1 MRAAVYNRYWSTGG
15 GAEKYGGAIARFLTR
30 GFDVDLLSHD
40 AVDLDWLA
48 ERLQLDLSGVRV
60 RELPDRSGAATAASA
75 DYDLFANVSFMSAD
89 RAASRR
95 SLYVVH
101 FPTPTVARLPPHTRF
116 LVDHLGGIRSS
127 MMAHMEWGTGF
138 YHRELGRRAPIWTNG
153 EGHLRFTTPP
163 GQDLALEIIFGYHR
177 PPSLPPAEVTIEVAG
192 RTAATFRLGARRSR
206 LHGLR
211 GRPVRVPVCSQRE
224 REPVDVRI
232 LSDTFVPAEVD
243 GSADRRTLGVPL
255 LGMHIGLGSAARLA
269 RLFPVLL
276 TPPVRS
282 DWHTSYGALVAN
294 SRFTQDWI
302 ERWWDAESEVLHPPV
317 TMQTPGEKRP
327 TILNVGR
334 FFPGDHGHSK
344 KQLEM
349 VRAFRTLCD
358 RGVEGWTLHLAG
370 GCSAEGESYVRRV
383 RDAARG
389 YPVEVH
395 VNVPGAELRRL
406 YASASIYWHAS
417 GLGESVT
424 RHPDRFEHFGITT
437 AEAMSAGAVPVV
449 IGMAGQR
456 ETVRHGVDGFH
467 FRSLGGLTGLTQM
480 LIDDESLR
488 AQCSRS
494 ASARAREF
502 AIDAFEER
510 LGDLVERIMMLP
522 DRTAEEGGARLDGDG
537 STSAPRI
544 PAAGTPGVLQDT

>member
-15 GAEKYGGAIARFLTR
+15 GAEKYGGAVARFLTR
-30 GFDVDLLSHD
+30 GFHVDLLTHD
-40 AVDLDWLA
+40 PVDLDWLA

-75 DYDLFANVSFMSAD
+75 EYDLFANVSFMSAD

-95 SLYVVH
+95 SFYVVH
-101 FPTPTVARLPPHTRF
+101 FPTPTAAQLPSHKRF
-116 LVDHLGGIRSS
+116 VVNHLSGVRSS
-127 MMAHMEWGTGF
+127 MMAHMDWGTGF
-138 YHRELGRRAPIWTNG
+138 YHRESGRRAPIWTNG
-153 EGHLRFTTPP
+153 EGHLQFTTPP
-163 GQDLALEIIFGYHR
+163 GRGLPLEIIFGYHR
-177 PPSLPPAEVTIEVAG
+177 PPSLPPAEVSIEVAG
-192 RTAATFRLGARRSR
+192 RTAAGFRLGAPRSR
-206 LHGLR
+206 VHALR
-211 GRPVRVPVCSQRE
+211 GRPVRVTVCSPRE
-224 REPVDVRI
+224 GEPVDVRI

-255 LGMHIGLGSAARLA
+255 LGVHAGSGWPARLA

-276 TPPVRS
+276 TPPVRT
-282 DWHTSYGALVAN
+282 DWHASYGAVVAN
-294 SRFTQDWI
+294 SKFTQHWI
-302 ERWWDAESEVLHPPV
+302 EQWWDLESEVLYPPV
-317 TMQTPGEKRP
+317 TMQTPGEKQP
-327 TILNVGR
+327 IILNVGR
-334 FFPGDHGHSK
+334 FFPGGHGHSK

-349 VRAFRTLCD
+349 VRAFRALCD

-370 GCSAEGESYVRRV
+370 GCSADGESYLRRV
-383 RDAARG
+383 REAASG
-389 YPVEVH
+389 YPVEMH
-395 VNVPGAELRRL
+395 VNVSGAELRRL

-417 GLGESVT
+417 GLGESAK

-467 FRSLGGLTGLTQM
+467 FRSLEGLTGLTLM
-480 LIDDESLR
+480 LIEDGSLR

-522 DRTAEEGGARLDGDG
+522 DRSAGEGGDRLDGDA

-544 PAAGTPGVLQDT
+544 PAADTRGVLQDT